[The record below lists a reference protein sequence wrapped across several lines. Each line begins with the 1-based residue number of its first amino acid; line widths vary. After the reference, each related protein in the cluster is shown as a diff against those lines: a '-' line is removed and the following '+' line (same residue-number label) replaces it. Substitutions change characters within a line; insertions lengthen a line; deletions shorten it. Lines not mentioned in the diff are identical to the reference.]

1 MTPYKNPVKGII
13 IMKKPIITLLC
24 AMSLAISAP
33 SLALT
38 VKKGAPER
46 YTVKKGDTLWGISGM
61 YLNQPGQWP
70 ELWGMNKSQI
80 KNPHLIY
87 PGQVLVLTYD
97 AQGRPR
103 LGIEGANAAGGRGQ
117 TIKLKPGAHD
127 VSGGYSLETLPM
139 GMIRSFMEHPN
150 VIPAEETNKAPQL
163 VAGPDKRLLYSVGD
177 RVYGDKAGESGRY
190 LTYRVTGDVIDP
202 DTKEVLGQEVV
213 YSGEVATL
221 MSRNGGPKVQQT
233 AIEAEQL
240 KADERYHQ
248 VNGIMKA
255 PATVAQ
261 PFEITKV
268 VSEINEG
275 DRLKYIPMNSHE
287 RFNFAPH
294 NPQTEVKARV
304 IRVFNG
310 VSEAGQNQTILL
322 NRGERDG
329 LDKGTIVGVY
339 KNHKAVKRTEDGK
352 TKYVVIP
359 AEEIG
364 QAMVYMT
371 SERISY
377 AILMNTTSEAS
388 IGDLAGNP
396 GQDLEDLNFPP
407 ETALNQ
413 GAGAIYN
420 H

>member
-1 MTPYKNPVKGII
+1 
-13 IMKKPIITLLC
+13 MKKPIITLLC
-24 AMSLAISAP
+24 AISLAISAP
-33 SLALT
+33 SMALT
-38 VKKGAPER
+38 IKKGAPAR
-46 YTVKKGDTLWGISGM
+46 YTVKKGDTLWGISRM
-61 YLNQPGQWP
+61 YLKQPGQWP
-70 ELWGMNKSQI
+70 ALWGMNKSQI
-80 KNPHLIY
+80 RNPHLIY

-103 LGIEGANAAGGRGQ
+103 LGIEGASRGRGQ
-117 TIKLKPGAHD
+117 SIKLRPGMHD
-127 VSGGYSLETLPM
+127 VSSGYSLETLPM
-139 GMIRSFMEHPN
+139 NLLQSFMEHPK
-150 VIPAEETNKAPQL
+150 VIPVEETNVAPQL
-163 VAGPDKRLLYSVGD
+163 IAGPDKRLLYSVGD
-177 RVYGDKAGESGRY
+177 RVYADKTGESGRY
-190 LTYRVTGDVIDP
+190 LTYRITGDVIDP
-202 DTKEVLGQEVV
+202 DTQEVLGQEVV

-221 MSRNGGPKVQQT
+221 MSRNGGPRVQQT
-233 AIEAEQL
+233 AQEAAEL
-240 KADERYHQ
+240 AANERYHQ
-248 VNGIMKA
+248 INSLLKA

-304 IRVFNG
+304 IRIFNG

-329 LDKGTIVGVY
+329 LDRGTVISVY
-339 KNHKAVKRTEDGK
+339 KNHKAVKRNADGK
-352 TKYVVIP
+352 TKYTVIP

-371 SERISY
+371 SDRISY
-377 AILMNTTSEAS
+377 AILMNTTTEAS

-407 ETALNQ
+407 EVTPE
-413 GAGAIYN
+413 GSAIYK

>member
-103 LGIEGANAAGGRGQ
+103 LGVEGANTAGGRGQ
-117 TIKLKPGAHD
+117 SIKLRPTAHD
-127 VSGGYSLETLPM
+127 VSGGYSIETLPM
-139 GMIRSFMEHPN
+139 GLIRSFMEHPK
-150 VIPAEETNKAPQL
+150 VLSVEEINASPQL
-163 VAGPDKRLLYSVGD
+163 IAGPDKRLLYSVGD
-177 RVYGDKAGESGRY
+177 RIYSDKAGESGRY
-190 LTYRVTGDVIDP
+190 LSYRVTDPVIDP

-221 MSRNGGPKVQQT
+221 MSRNGGPRVQQT
-233 AIEAEQL
+233 ALEAEKL
-240 KADERYHQ
+240 GEGERYHR
-248 VNGIMKA
+248 VNGLVQA
-255 PATVAQ
+255 AATVAQ

-275 DRLKYIPMNSHE
+275 DHLKYIPANSNE

-294 NPQTEVKARV
+294 NPQVEVKARV

-310 VSEAGQNQTILL
+310 VSEAAQNQTILL

-329 LDKGTIVGVY
+329 LDKGTIVSVY
-339 KNHKAVKRTEDGK
+339 KNHKAVKRSANGK
-352 TKYVVIP
+352 AKYVVIP
-359 AEEIG
+359 AEEIA
-364 QAMVYMT
+364 QAMVYQT
-371 SERISY
+371 SDRISY
-377 AILMNTTSEAS
+377 AILMNSTTEAS

-407 ETALNQ
+407 ESVNNP
-413 GAGAIYN
+413 GAGSIYK

>member
-1 MTPYKNPVKGII
+1 
-13 IMKKPIITLLC
+13 MKKPIITLLC

-33 SLALT
+33 ALALT

-103 LGIEGANAAGGRGQ
+103 LGIEGANTAGGRGQ
-117 TIKLKPGAHD
+117 TIKLKPTAHD
-127 VSGGYSLETLPM
+127 VSGGYSIETLPM

-150 VIPAEETNKAPQL
+150 VIPVEETNAAPQL

-177 RVYGDKAGESGRY
+177 RVYADKAGESGRY
-190 LTYRVTGDVIDP
+190 LTYRVTGPVIDP

-233 AIEAEQL
+233 ALEAEKL
-240 KADERYHQ
+240 GEGERYHQ
-248 VNGIMKA
+248 VNGLMKA
-255 PATVAQ
+255 PATVAK
-261 PFEITKV
+261 PFEITKII
-268 VSEINEG
+268 SEINQG
-275 DRLKYIPMNSHE
+275 DRLKYIPMGSHD

-294 NPQTEVKARV
+294 NPQVEVKARV

-310 VSEAGQNQTILL
+310 VSEAGSNQTVIL

-329 LDKGTIVGVY
+329 LDRGAIVSVY
-339 KNHKAVKRTEDGK
+339 KNHKAVKRNEGGK

-359 AEEIG
+359 AEEIA
-364 QAMVYMT
+364 QAMVYRT
-371 SERISY
+371 SERLSY
-377 AILMNTTSEAS
+377 AILLNAISEAS

-407 ETALNQ
+407 ESVNNP
-413 GAGAIYN
+413 GAGAIYK

>member
-1 MTPYKNPVKGII
+1 
-13 IMKKPIITLLC
+13 MKKPIITLLC

-33 SLALT
+33 ALALT

-103 LGIEGANAAGGRGQ
+103 LGIEGANTAGGRGQ
-117 TIKLKPGAHD
+117 TIKLKPTAHD
-127 VSGGYSLETLPM
+127 VSGGYSIETLPM

-150 VIPAEETNKAPQL
+150 VIPVEETNAAPQL

-177 RVYGDKAGESGRY
+177 RVYADKAGESGRY
-190 LTYRVTGDVIDP
+190 LTYRVTGPVIDP

-233 AIEAEQL
+233 ATEAEQL
-240 KADERYHQ
+240 GEGERYHQ
-248 VNGIMKA
+248 VNGLMKA
-255 PATVAQ
+255 PATVAK
-261 PFEITKV
+261 PFEITKII
-268 VSEINEG
+268 SEINQG
-275 DRLKYIPMNSHE
+275 DRLKYIPMGSHD

-294 NPQTEVKARV
+294 NPQVEVKARV

-310 VSEAGQNQTILL
+310 VSEAGSNQTVIL

-329 LDKGTIVGVY
+329 LDRGAIVSVY
-339 KNHKAVKRTEDGK
+339 KNHKAVKRNEGGK

-359 AEEIG
+359 AEEIA
-364 QAMVYMT
+364 QAMVYRT
-371 SERISY
+371 SERLSY
-377 AILMNTTSEAS
+377 AILLNAISEAS

-396 GQDLEDLNFPP
+396 GQDLEDLN
-407 ETALNQ
+407 
-413 GAGAIYN
+413 
-420 H
+420 

>member
-1 MTPYKNPVKGII
+1 
-13 IMKKPIITLLC
+13 MKKPIITLLC

-61 YLNQPGQWP
+61 YLHQPGQWP

-103 LGIEGANAAGGRGQ
+103 LGIEGANARGGRGQ
-117 TIKLKPGAHD
+117 SIKLSPTAHD
-127 VSGGYSLETLPM
+127 VSGGYSIQTLPM
-139 GMIRSFMEHPN
+139 GLIRSFMEHPN
-150 VIPAEETNKAPQL
+150 VIPVEETNAAPQL

-177 RVYGDKAGESGRY
+177 RVYADKAGESGRY
-190 LTYRVTGDVIDP
+190 LTYRITGPVIDP

-233 AIEAEQL
+233 ALEAEKL
-240 KADERYHQ
+240 GEGERYHQ
-248 VNGIMKA
+248 VNGLMKA

-261 PFEITKV
+261 PFEITKI
-268 VSEINEG
+268 VSEINQG
-275 DRLKYIPMNSHE
+275 DRLKYIPIGSND

-294 NPQTEVKARV
+294 NPQVEVKARV

-310 VSEAGQNQTILL
+310 VSEAGSNQTVIL

-329 LDKGTIVGVY
+329 LDRGTIVSVY
-339 KNHKAVKRTEDGK
+339 KNHKAVKRNEKGK

-359 AEEIG
+359 AEEIS
-364 QAMVYMT
+364 QAMVYRT
-371 SERISY
+371 SERLAY
-377 AILMNTTSEAS
+377 AILLNATSEAS
-388 IGDLAGNP
+388 IGDLVGNP

-407 ETALNQ
+407 ETVNNP
-413 GAGAIYN
+413 GAGSIYK

>member
-1 MTPYKNPVKGII
+1 
-13 IMKKPIITLLC
+13 MKKPIITLLC

-33 SLALT
+33 ALALT

-103 LGIEGANAAGGRGQ
+103 LGIEGANTAGGRGQ
-117 TIKLKPGAHD
+117 TIKLKPTAHD
-127 VSGGYSLETLPM
+127 VSGGYSIETLPM

-150 VIPAEETNKAPQL
+150 VIPVEETNAAPQL

-177 RVYGDKAGESGRY
+177 RVYADKAGESGRY
-190 LTYRVTGDVIDP
+190 LTYRVTGPVIDP
-202 DTKEVLGQEVV
+202 DTQEVLGQEVV

-233 AIEAEQL
+233 ALEAEKL
-240 KADERYHQ
+240 GEGERYHQ
-248 VNGIMKA
+248 VNGLMKA
-255 PATVAQ
+255 PATVAK
-261 PFEITKV
+261 PFEITKII
-268 VSEINEG
+268 SEINQG
-275 DRLKYIPMNSHE
+275 DRLKYIPMGSHD

-294 NPQTEVKARV
+294 NPQVEVKARV

-310 VSEAGQNQTILL
+310 VSEAGSNQTVIL

-329 LDKGTIVGVY
+329 LDRGAIVSVY
-339 KNHKAVKRTEDGK
+339 KNHKAVKRNEGGK

-359 AEEIG
+359 AEEIA
-364 QAMVYMT
+364 QAMVYRT
-371 SERISY
+371 SERLSY
-377 AILMNTTSEAS
+377 AILLNAISEAS

-407 ETALNQ
+407 ESVNNP
-413 GAGAIYN
+413 GAGAIYK

>member
-103 LGIEGANAAGGRGQ
+103 LGVEGANTAGGRGQ
-117 TIKLKPGAHD
+117 TIKLRPTAHD
-127 VSGGYSLETLPM
+127 VSGGYSIETLPM
-139 GMIRSFMEHPN
+139 ATLRAFMEHPS
-150 VIPAEETNKAPQL
+150 VISVEETNKAPQL

-177 RVYGDKAGESGRY
+177 RVYGDKTGESGRY
-190 LTYRVTGDVIDP
+190 LTYRITGDVIDP

-221 MSRNGGPKVQQT
+221 MSRNGGPRVQQT
-233 AIEAEQL
+233 AQEAEQL
-240 KADERYHQ
+240 AANERYHQ
-248 VNGIMKA
+248 INGIMKA

-261 PFEITKV
+261 PFEVTKV

-304 IRVFNG
+304 IRVYQG
-310 VSEAGQNQTILL
+310 LSEAGRNQTVVL

-329 LDKGTIVGVY
+329 LDRGAVISVY
-339 KNHKAVKRTEDGK
+339 KQHKAVKRSDAGK
-352 TKYVVIP
+352 TKYTVIP

-371 SERISY
+371 SERLAY
-377 AILMNTTSEAS
+377 AILINPTIEAS

-407 ETALNQ
+407 EVAVNQ
-413 GAGAIYN
+413 GAGAIYK

>member
-1 MTPYKNPVKGII
+1 
-13 IMKKPIITLLC
+13 MKKPIITLLC

-33 SLALT
+33 ALALT

-103 LGIEGANAAGGRGQ
+103 LGIEGANTAGGRGQ
-117 TIKLKPGAHD
+117 TIKLKPTAHD
-127 VSGGYSLETLPM
+127 VSGGYSIETLPM

-150 VIPAEETNKAPQL
+150 VIPVEETNAAPQL

-177 RVYGDKAGESGRY
+177 RVYADKAGESGRY
-190 LTYRVTGDVIDP
+190 LTYRVTGPVIDP

-233 AIEAEQL
+233 ATEAEQL
-240 KADERYHQ
+240 GEGERYHQ
-248 VNGIMKA
+248 VNGLMKA
-255 PATVAQ
+255 PATVAK
-261 PFEITKV
+261 PFEITKII
-268 VSEINEG
+268 SEINQG
-275 DRLKYIPMNSHE
+275 DRLKYIPMGSHD

-294 NPQTEVKARV
+294 NPQVEVKARV

-310 VSEAGQNQTILL
+310 VSEAGSNQTVIL

-329 LDKGTIVGVY
+329 LDRGAIVSVY
-339 KNHKAVKRTEDGK
+339 KNHKAVKRNEGGK

-359 AEEIG
+359 AEEIA
-364 QAMVYMT
+364 QAMVYRT
-371 SERISY
+371 SERLSY
-377 AILMNTTSEAS
+377 AILLNAISEAS

-407 ETALNQ
+407 ESVNNP
-413 GAGAIYN
+413 GAGAIYKP
-420 H
+420 

>member
-1 MTPYKNPVKGII
+1 
-13 IMKKPIITLLC
+13 MKKPIITLLC

-61 YLNQPGQWP
+61 YLHQPGQWP

-103 LGIEGANAAGGRGQ
+103 LGIEGAGTAGGRGQ
-117 TIKLKPGAHD
+117 SIKLRPTAHD
-127 VSGGYSLETLPM
+127 VSGGYSIQTLPM
-139 GMIRSFMEHPN
+139 GLIRSFMEHPN
-150 VIPAEETNKAPQL
+150 VIPVEETNAAPQL

-177 RVYGDKAGESGRY
+177 RVYADKVGESGRY
-190 LTYRVTGDVIDP
+190 LTYRITGPVIDP

-233 AIEAEQL
+233 ALEAEKL
-240 KADERYHQ
+240 GEGERYHQ
-248 VNGIMKA
+248 VNGLMKA

-261 PFEITKV
+261 PFEITKI
-268 VSEINEG
+268 VSEINQG
-275 DRLKYIPMNSHE
+275 DRLKYIPIGSND

-294 NPQTEVKARV
+294 NPQVEVKARV

-310 VSEAGQNQTILL
+310 VSEAGSNQTVIL

-329 LDKGTIVGVY
+329 LDRGTIVSVY
-339 KNHKAVKRTEDGK
+339 KNHKAVKRNEKGK

-359 AEEIG
+359 AEEIS
-364 QAMVYMT
+364 QAMVYRT
-371 SERISY
+371 SERLAY
-377 AILMNTTSEAS
+377 AILLNATSEAS
-388 IGDLAGNP
+388 IGDLVGNP

-407 ETALNQ
+407 ETVNNP
-413 GAGAIYN
+413 GAGAIYK

>member
-1 MTPYKNPVKGII
+1 
-13 IMKKPIITLLC
+13 MKKPIITLLC

-103 LGIEGANAAGGRGQ
+103 LGIEGAGTAGGRGQ
-117 TIKLKPGAHD
+117 SIKLRPTAHD
-127 VSGGYSLETLPM
+127 VSGGYSIQTLPM
-139 GMIRSFMEHPN
+139 GLIRSFMEHPN
-150 VIPAEETNKAPQL
+150 VIPVEETNAAPQL

-177 RVYGDKAGESGRY
+177 RVYADKVGESGRY
-190 LTYRVTGDVIDP
+190 LTYRITGPVIDP

-233 AIEAEQL
+233 ALEAEKL
-240 KADERYHQ
+240 GEGERYHQ
-248 VNGIMKA
+248 VNGLMKA
-255 PATVAQ
+255 PATVAK
-261 PFEITKV
+261 PFEITKII
-268 VSEINEG
+268 SEINQG
-275 DRLKYIPMNSHE
+275 DRLKYIPMGSND

-294 NPQTEVKARV
+294 NPQVEVKARV

-310 VSEAGQNQTILL
+310 VSEAGSNQTVIL

-329 LDKGTIVGVY
+329 LDRGAIVSVY
-339 KNHKAVKRTEDGK
+339 KNHKAVKRNEGGK

-359 AEEIG
+359 AEEIA
-364 QAMVYMT
+364 QAMVYRT
-371 SERISY
+371 SERLSY
-377 AILMNTTSEAS
+377 AILLNAISEAS

-407 ETALNQ
+407 ESVNNP
-413 GAGAIYN
+413 GAGAIYK

>member
-1 MTPYKNPVKGII
+1 
-13 IMKKPIITLLC
+13 MKKPIITLLC

-33 SLALT
+33 ALALT

-103 LGIEGANAAGGRGQ
+103 LGIEGANTAGGRGQ
-117 TIKLKPGAHD
+117 TIKLKPTAHD
-127 VSGGYSLETLPM
+127 VSGGYSIETLPM

-150 VIPAEETNKAPQL
+150 VIPVEETNTAPQL

-177 RVYGDKAGESGRY
+177 RVYADKAGESGRY
-190 LTYRVTGDVIDP
+190 LTYRVTGPVIDP

-233 AIEAEQL
+233 ALEAEKL
-240 KADERYHQ
+240 GEGERYHQ
-248 VNGIMKA
+248 VNGLMKA
-255 PATVAQ
+255 PATVAK
-261 PFEITKV
+261 PFEITKII
-268 VSEINEG
+268 SEINQG
-275 DRLKYIPMNSHE
+275 DRLKYIPMGSHD

-294 NPQTEVKARV
+294 NPQVEVKARV

-310 VSEAGQNQTILL
+310 VSEAGSNQTVIL

-329 LDKGTIVGVY
+329 LDRGAIVSVY
-339 KNHKAVKRTEDGK
+339 KNHKAVKRNEGGK

-359 AEEIG
+359 AEEIA
-364 QAMVYMT
+364 QAMVYRT
-371 SERISY
+371 SERLSY
-377 AILMNTTSEAS
+377 AILLNAISEAS

-407 ETALNQ
+407 ESVNNP
-413 GAGAIYN
+413 GAGAIYK

>member
-103 LGIEGANAAGGRGQ
+103 LGVEGANTAGGRGQ
-117 TIKLKPGAHD
+117 TIKLRPGMHD
-127 VSGGYSLETLPM
+127 VTGGYSLETLPM
-139 GMIRSFMEHPN
+139 GMIRSFMEHPS
-150 VIPAEETNKAPQL
+150 VIPVEETNKAPQL

-177 RVYGDKAGESGRY
+177 RVYGDKQSESGRY
-190 LTYRVTGDVIDP
+190 LTYRITGPVIDP

-221 MSRNGGPKVQQT
+221 MSRNGGPRVQQT
-233 AIEAEQL
+233 ATEAEQL
-240 KADERYHQ
+240 GEGERYHQ
-248 VNGIMKA
+248 INGLMKA

-275 DRLKYIPMNSHE
+275 DRLKYVPLGSHE

-294 NPQTEVKARV
+294 NPQVEVKARV
-304 IRVFNG
+304 IRIFNG

-329 LDKGTIVGVY
+329 LDKGAIISVY
-339 KNHKAVKRTEDGK
+339 KNHKAVKRTEGGK

-371 SERISY
+371 SDRISY
-377 AILMNTTSEAS
+377 ALLMNSTSEAS

-407 ETALNQ
+407 EVAVNQ
-413 GAGAIYN
+413 GAGAIYK